1 MDGKEDQHSQYGVRH
16 YRKVVETAAKYH
28 LMVINHEPAMPS
40 GLCRT
45 YPNLMSGEG
54 MRGQE
59 YNAWS
64 MDGGNP
70 PYHVCV
76 LPFTRGL
83 AGSMDFTPGIFN
95 FTNKV
100 LPDTHPQTTLA
111 KQLAEYVLL
120 YSPWQMAADMIEN
133 YEHQPAFSFVESVP
147 TDWEK
152 TVVVN
157 AKIGNY
163 ITIARKDKASDD
175 WYVGSATDVDARDL
189 SIDLSFWIRIEN
201 IWLKSMLMDLGQ
213 TFVLTLTH

>member
-1 MDGKEDQHSQYGVRH
+1 MRVAIYPRTGRFDG
-16 YRKVVETAAKYH
+16 
-28 LMVINHEPAMPS
+28 
-40 GLCRT
+40 
-45 YPNLMSGEG
+45 
-54 MRGQE
+54 
-59 YNAWS
+59 
-64 MDGGNP
+64 
-70 PYHVCV
+70 
-76 LPFTRGL
+76 
-83 AGSMDFTPGIFN
+83 FTPGIFN

-213 TFVLTLTH
+213 TFVPTLTH